1 MHACCM
7 YVLYVCT
14 LCAHVCMY
22 VCMYV
27 CIYVCIYISTYQIE
41 KEVREVTL
49 RDVRRGV
56 LLRVKQYTG
65 KADTHTYIH
74 IFTSNV
80 HYLLLCVT
88 IINHRS
94 K

>member
-1 MHACCM
+1 MHVVCMYCM
-7 YVLYVCT
+7 YVLYV
-14 LCAHVCMY
+14 HMY
-22 VCMYV
+22 VCMYL
-27 CIYVCIYISTYQIE
+27 CMYALIYISTYQIE

-74 IFTSNV
+74 TFTSNL

>member
-1 MHACCM
+1 M
-7 YVLYVCT
+7 LYVCT
-14 LCAHVCMY
+14 LCMYFMSTCMY

-27 CIYVCIYISTYQIE
+27 FMYVCIYISTYQIE

-74 IFTSNV
+74 TFTSNL